1 MTCEVG
7 EGRCERKG
15 GREEG
20 RERGRERGKGGKCLR
35 EGEDMGG
42 RREDGKRRM

>member
-7 EGRCERKG
+7 EGRCEREVGRKG
-15 GREEG
+15 EKKGERE
-20 RERGRERGKGGKCLR
+20 GGNCLR

-42 RREDGKRRM
+42 RREGKRRM